1 MKYSD
6 LIKKLA
12 KDTGATQAQT
22 TTIIKAFVATTKEEL
37 GANGTITIPEFGTL
51 KLNDRAE
58 RTYKA
63 NKLCP
68 RDITVPAHK
77 VPVFS
82 ASSALKEIAAK
93 VK

>member
-12 KDTGATQAQT
+12 HDTGATQAQT
-22 TTIIKAFVATTKEEL
+22 TAIIKAFVATTKDEM
-37 GANGTITIPEFGTL
+37 ANNGTITIPEFGTL
-51 KLNDRAE
+51 KLATRAE

-63 NKLCP
+63 NKICP
-68 RDITVPAHK
+68 KAVTVPAHK
-77 VPVFS
+77 VVTFS
-82 ASSALKEIAAK
+82 ASAALKEVARN